1 MIKSQTPMLRR
12 LSLARLSLAVVAG
25 FTLQG
30 ALAADP
36 NRLLPD
42 TDAQARYERER
53 AACMAGQTT
62 NEDRATC
69 LKEAGAALAEARKG
83 NLDNGN
89 GQLRKNAKDRCNAL
103 AGDERSDCI
112 ARMNGEGTVSGSV
125 GGGGLLREKRTI
137 VPGTPTAQPTT
148 GK

>member
-1 MIKSQTPMLRR
+1 MIKNRIPMLRR
-12 LSLARLSLAVVAG
+12 LSLGLVAG
-25 FTLQG
+25 FALQG
-30 ALAADP
+30 AALAADP

-53 AACMAGQTT
+53 AACMAGQST

-103 AGDERSDCI
+103 AGDERADCI

-125 GGGGLLREKRTI
+125 GGGGVLREKRTI
-137 VPGTPTAQPTT
+137 VPGTPPAQPAP

>member
-1 MIKSQTPMLRR
+1 MNKSQTPLLRR
-12 LSLARLSLAVVAG
+12 LSLALVAG
-25 FTLQG
+25 FALQG
-30 ALAADP
+30 AALAADP

-42 TDAQARYERER
+42 TDAKARYERER
-53 AACMAGQTT
+53 AACMAGQST

-69 LKEAGAALAEARKG
+69 LREAGAALAEARKG
-83 NLDNGN
+83 HLDNGN
-89 GQLRKNAKDRCNAL
+89 GQLRKNAKDRCNVL
-103 AGDERSDCI
+103 SGDERADCI

-137 VPGTPTAQPTT
+137 VPGTPTAQPVP